1 MKAAILVINILI
13 TIGLTSLFAQN
24 TSKEDPL
31 NGQKTEY
38 YPNGKVSKVY
48 TMENGQPNGIYKFY
62 SEKGFLL
69 IEQEF
74 FHGVPH
80 GYCKTFFENGQVQ
93 SNTNYEN
100 GISKG
105 RSLEYYEGGTLKKD
119 SYLTGEPWEYSG
131 YTNLFYEDGKRHN
144 ETKVEKGKL
153 VISISYDKQGRV
165 TSEES
170 EGSNIS
176 YWYEDNG
183 KKHTIINGEEQK

>member
-1 MKAAILVINILI
+1 MKTAILVISILI
-13 TIGLTSLFAQN
+13 AIGLKSLPAQN

-31 NGQKTEY
+31 NGKKIEY
-38 YPNGKVSKVY
+38 YPNGKMSKVY
-48 TMENGQPNGIYKFY
+48 MLEKGQINGIYKSY
-62 SEKGFLL
+62 NQNGFLV

-93 SNTNYEN
+93 SNSNYEK
-100 GISKG
+100 GIPKG
-105 RSLEYYEGGTLKKD
+105 RSLEYYESGTLKKD
-119 SYLTGEPWEYSG
+119 SYLTGEPWDYTG
-131 YTNLFYEDGKRHN
+131 YTNLFYEDGRRQN

-176 YWYEDNG
+176 YWYENNG
-183 KKHTIINGEEQK
+183 KKHTVINGVEQK

>member
-1 MKAAILVINILI
+1 MKTAILVISILI
-13 TIGLTSLFAQN
+13 AIGLKSLSAQN

-31 NGQKTEY
+31 NGKKIEY
-38 YPNGKVSKVY
+38 YPNGKMSKVY
-48 TMENGQPNGIYKFY
+48 MLEKGQINGIYKSY
-62 SEKGFLL
+62 NQNGFLV

-80 GYCKTFFENGQVQ
+80 GYYKTFFENGQVQ
-93 SNTNYEN
+93 SNSNFEN
-100 GISKG
+100 GIPKG
-105 RSLEYYEGGTLKKD
+105 RSLEYYESGTLKKD
-119 SYLTGEPWEYSG
+119 SYLTGEPWEYTG
-131 YTNLFYEDGKRHN
+131 YTNLFYEDGRRQN

-183 KKHTIINGEEQK
+183 KKHTIINGEAQD